1 MTTTTNAT
9 ANPASAIYSALN
21 GTTAATASS
30 KASESQNRFLK
41 LLTAQL
47 KNQDPL
53 NPMDNAQMT
62 SQMAQIS
69 TVDGIERL
77 NATLQSLITDS
88 STSQTLQAAS
98 VIGKGVLVPGN
109 GMTLE
114 AGGAFGGIDLAA
126 DADAATVSI
135 IDSNGL
141 PMRTLNLGSVKAG
154 SHVITWDGKTDGGVA
169 AANGNYTF
177 SVAAEQGGSKVATTA
192 LMLGLVSSITRGS
205 SGLNLNV
212 GQQQFSMADVRQIL

>member
-1 MTTTTNAT
+1 MTTTHNAT
-9 ANPASAIYSALN
+9 ANPASAVYSALN

-30 KASESQNRFLK
+30 KASDSQNRFLK

-77 NATLQSLITDS
+77 NATLQSLISDS
-88 STSQTLQAAS
+88 SVSQSLQAAAL
-98 VIGKGVLVPGN
+98 IGKGVLVPGN
-109 GMTLE
+109 SLALE
-114 AGGAFGGIDLAA
+114 NGSAFGGIDVASDT
-126 DADAATVSI
+126 DALTVNI
-135 IDSNGL
+135 RDSNGIL
-141 PMRTLNLGSVKAG
+141 MRTLNLGAVKAG
-154 SHVITWDGKTDGGVA
+154 SHTFAWDGKTDDGVA

-177 SVAAEQGGSKVATTA
+177 SVAAEQGGSKADVSA
-192 LMLGLVSSITRGS
+192 LALGLVSSITRGS
-205 SGLNLNV
+205 SGLSLNI
-212 GQQQFSMADVRQIL
+212 GQQSFTLADVRQIL